1 MKLNLKAAAAGI
13 ATLAIAGGGLLV
25 SAGAASAASTAP
37 PFEPDANAAAP
48 YGNVVFYDAQGN
60 QVTSGTGDL
69 SNPFAYAVAVT
80 PGDAGAIK
88 ANLAFAKPVSGTNPS
103 LWTATAEA
111 GPTNYSSTTS
121 LPAGTPA
128 DIQAYAPTYP
138 IVATPGANI
147 STFIA
152 ANPSDPNAGY
162 ANTIQVRLTDSAQA
176 SGTYWES
183 DIAYNTTSSP
193 ITVDGT
199 TVPANGWAQVFPL
212 LTPSTTTL
220 TTSAPT
226 SGPLTAGSS
235 ITLTASVPAA
245 DAGTVQFFD
254 NGTFLA
260 DAKPTSGSATYSYTP
275 ATGSHSYTATFV
287 PTLGDES
294 SPYTTSATMVN
305 GSTSNAVA
313 VSDQAP
319 QIATATALSANP
331 TSVAYGASTTLTAT
345 VTENDTATSGLA
357 GSVQFYDG
365 TSTLGSPV
373 TTTVGTSSSTATLT
387 TTVPAV
393 GNNSITAV
401 FTPTNTGYA
410 SSTSPAVV
418 VTEAANPVCNNTGSS
433 CTSTSNV
440 QVVVSPGSITVS
452 TPYTSSNPFV
462 LPVMALSS
470 DGSYLSSSA
479 TFPNAADKQIVVTS
493 TLSGDPSWTLSVAAT
508 PLTDTSGDTIP
519 ASGLGLTNG
528 QLASSSTIPG
538 GVTFTAIPAHNP
550 SPLDT
555 DTNKGLGSTPQ
566 TFATSPAGDGTA
578 VMSGTLTLYAATS
591 TPQGT
596 YNGTLTFS
604 VI

>member
-1 MKLNLKAAAAGI
+1 MKINLKAAAAGI
-13 ATLAIAGGGLLV
+13 ATLAIASGGLLV
-25 SAGAASAASTAP
+25 SAGAASAASSAP
-37 PFEPDANAAAP
+37 PFEPDANAASP

-111 GPTNYSSTTS
+111 GPTNYSSVSS

-138 IVATPGANI
+138 IVNTPGANI

-152 ANPSDPNAGY
+152 ANPSDTNAGY

-183 DIAYNTTSSP
+183 DIAYNTTSAP

-212 LTPSTTTL
+212 ITPTTTTL
-220 TTSAPT
+220 STSAPT
-226 SGPLTAGSS
+226 TGPLTAGNP
-235 ITLTASVPAA
+235 ITLTATVPAT

-254 NGTFLA
+254 NGTLLS
-260 DAKPTSGSATYSYTP
+260 DATPSSGSATYSYTP

-287 PTLGDES
+287 PTLGDET
-294 SPYTTSATMVN
+294 SPYTTSSTIVG

-313 VSDQAP
+313 VTDQAP
-319 QIATATALSANP
+319 QVATSTALTANP

-345 VTENDTATSGLA
+345 VTENDTATTGLA

-373 TTTVGTSSSTATLT
+373 STTVGTASSTATLT
-387 TTVPAV
+387 TPVPAV

-401 FTPTNTGYA
+401 YTPSSSSYA

-440 QVVVSPGSITVS
+440 QVTVSPGSITVS
-452 TPYTSSNPFV
+452 TPYTASNPFV

-479 TFPNAADKQIVVTS
+479 TFPNTADKQIVVTS

-508 PLTDTSGDTIP
+508 PLTDTAGDTIP

-528 QLASSSTIPG
+528 QLASTSTIPG
-538 GVTFTAIPAHNP
+538 GVTFTSIPGHNP

-555 DTNKGLGSTPQ
+555 DTNKGLGSAPQ

-578 VMSGTLTLYAATS
+578 VMSGTLSLFAATS